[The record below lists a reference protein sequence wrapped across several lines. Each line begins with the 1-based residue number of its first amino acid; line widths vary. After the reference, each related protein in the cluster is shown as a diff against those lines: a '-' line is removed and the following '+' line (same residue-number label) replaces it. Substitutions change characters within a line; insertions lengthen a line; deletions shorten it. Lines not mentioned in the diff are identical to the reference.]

1 MAATSVT
8 TKHLT
13 WGTVGAPTMAAPD
26 GTLGA
31 LVRPGNDESTLL
43 VLTATGALTATIKAG
58 DGIQGTSDLTVN
70 FTAAGTRYLAVES
83 GKYLIT
89 QGDDAGCIRI
99 IPSTTGLMV
108 GCIVLPR

>member
-13 WGTVGAPTMAAPD
+13 WGAAGAPTMAAPD

-31 LVRPGNDESTLL
+31 LIRPGSDESTLL
-43 VLTATGALTATIKAG
+43 VLTATGALTATVKAG
-58 DGIQGTSDLTVN
+58 DGIQGTSDLSVA
-70 FTAAGTRYLAVES
+70 FTAAGTKYLAVES

-89 QGDDAGCIRI
+89 HGDDAGCIRV
-99 IPSTTGLMV
+99 IPSTTGLTV
-108 GCIVLPR
+108 GCITLPR